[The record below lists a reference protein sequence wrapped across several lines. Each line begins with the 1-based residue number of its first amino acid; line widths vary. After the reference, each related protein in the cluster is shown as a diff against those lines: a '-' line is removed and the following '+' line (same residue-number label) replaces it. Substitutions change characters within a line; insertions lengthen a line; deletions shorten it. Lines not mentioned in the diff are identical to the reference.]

1 MTQEQVDAWISR
13 CDQNGVQ
20 VQVHTNGDAAWQNF
34 EEDRKGNLETGKL
47 ADLVILSDDPL
58 AVDPMAIMDI
68 RVMQTIKDGVV
79 VYSAMG

>member
-13 CDQNGVQ
+13 CDQSGVQ

-34 EEDRKGNLETGKL
+34 EEDRKGTLETGKL